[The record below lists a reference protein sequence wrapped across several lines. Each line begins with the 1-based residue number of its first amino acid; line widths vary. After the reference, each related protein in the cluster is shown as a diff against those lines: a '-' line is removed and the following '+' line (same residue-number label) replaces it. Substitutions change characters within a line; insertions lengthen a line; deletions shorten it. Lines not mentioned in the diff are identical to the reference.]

1 MRESFPSQDTIV
13 VSLICDNAVAKKN
26 KNKIRK
32 PARNVS
38 IYVQIHRQ
46 QIPTAAEGRLTAGVT
61 KKYYP

>member
-13 VSLICDNAVAKKN
+13 VSLICDNAVAKKP
-26 KNKIRK
+26 KIRK

-46 QIPTAAEGRLTAGVT
+46 QIPTAAEGRLT